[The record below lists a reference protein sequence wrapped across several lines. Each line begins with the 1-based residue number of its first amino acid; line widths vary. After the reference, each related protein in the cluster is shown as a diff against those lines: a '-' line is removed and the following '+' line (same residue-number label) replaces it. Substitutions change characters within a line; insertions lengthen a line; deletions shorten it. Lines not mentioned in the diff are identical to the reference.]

1 MNELQYRVLRAIYDH
16 TTSARSYVPYAV
28 FSSQVPSCPS
38 AFDLLSLL
46 PPESFHSQK
55 DHSHGTMQ
63 DTFWISPEG
72 IAAIGAYETEK
83 GFRSAML
90 DGLEAERQ
98 LRQKADEE
106 EHRFTLK
113 WNRINL
119 AVALSGVLFG
129 LAGFLVALLK

>member
-1 MNELQYRVLRAIYDH
+1 
-16 TTSARSYVPYAV
+16 
-28 FSSQVPSCPS
+28 
-38 AFDLLSLL
+38 
-46 PPESFHSQK
+46 
-55 DHSHGTMQ
+55 MQ